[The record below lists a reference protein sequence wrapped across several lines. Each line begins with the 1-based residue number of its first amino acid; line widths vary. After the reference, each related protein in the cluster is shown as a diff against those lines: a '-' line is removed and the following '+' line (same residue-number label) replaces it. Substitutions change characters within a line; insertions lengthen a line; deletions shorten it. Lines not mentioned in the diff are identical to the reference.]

1 MNQDQI
7 LLTSSDNFPLSEIQ
21 RQFGV
26 VDSQIVIGANIFRD
40 VFSSFRDV
48 FGGETKGYKKDL
60 DKLKK
65 AAFQE
70 IKKQAKEFGANA
82 VISLRLD
89 LDEVSGGGKSM
100 FMLNAYGSAVSLK
113 ESVFKQE
120 EKRNTINEISV
131 DHIEYFK
138 KRNNLT

>member
-1 MNQDQI
+1 
-7 LLTSSDNFPLSEIQ
+7 
-21 RQFGV
+21 
-26 VDSQIVIGANIFRD
+26 
-40 VFSSFRDV
+40 
-48 FGGETKGYKKDL
+48 L

-65 AAFQE
+65 AAFEE
-70 IKKQAKEFGANA
+70 IKKQAKELGANA

-120 EKRNTINEISV
+120 ENRNTINEISV
-131 DHIEYFK
+131 DDIEYFK
-138 KRNNLT
+138 KRNRLIEKINRSDNISEEVSLDAVSDFNLWD